1 MRDFRWFTDFFN
13 TGLGTAIK
21 AVLLL
26 VLAFI
31 VAAIAKSL
39 IVKLLSR
46 TKLATLKGTGEGAEN

>member
-1 MRDFRWFTDFFN
+1 MKGYTMRDFRWFTDFFN

-39 IVKLLSR
+39 IIKLLSKNEAFHHER
-46 TKLATLKGTGEGAEN
+46 NR